1 MKQVDKHHIGKHG
14 GKHPGK
20 HLRKD
25 GSIDWKKTIFYVVKR
40 LQDGVM
46 CKTIAA
52 ELDVTQKTLAGAMTF
67 WRQRGVPLPNMHYV
81 APEGHIRTRLQKGI
95 RYREMKVNDKWIQ
108 MGRAEG
114 QEHLKRIPTV
124 KKEPVVIVPATK
136 MIKRTK
142 AMPSPKEPKKEIVK
156 LPTKVVDLSK
166 TKTVRVSKTTY
177 IQVPIDVPDEVAIG
191 RYREKYQR

>member
-1 MKQVDKHHIGKHG
+1 MKQV
-14 GKHPGK
+14 GK

-25 GSIDWKKTIFYVVKR
+25 GKIDWKKTMPYVLKR
-40 LQDGVM
+40 LEEGAM
-46 CKTIAA
+46 CKTIAQ
-52 ELDVTQKTLAGAMTF
+52 ELDMTQKTLAGGMGW
-67 WRQRGVPLPNMHYV
+67 WRKRGIDIPNMHYV

-108 MGRAEG
+108 LGRAEG

-136 MIKRTK
+136 IIKRTK

-177 IQVPIDVPDEVAIG
+177 IQVPIDVSDEEAKA
-191 RYREKYQR
+191 RWEEKYQR

>member
-1 MKQVDKHHIGKHG
+1 MEKVTLKLMCNMKQV
-14 GKHPGK
+14 GK

-25 GSIDWKKTIFYVVKR
+25 GKIDWKKTMPYVLKR
-40 LQDGVM
+40 LEEGAM
-46 CKTIAA
+46 CKTIAQ
-52 ELDVTQKTLAGAMTF
+52 ELDMTQKTLAGGMGW
-67 WRQRGVPLPNMHYV
+67 WRKRGIDIPNMHYV

-108 MGRAEG
+108 LGRAEG

-136 MIKRTK
+136 IIKRTK

-177 IQVPIDVPDEVAIG
+177 IQVPIDVSDEEAKA
-191 RYREKYQR
+191 RWEEKYQR

>member
-1 MKQVDKHHIGKHG
+1 MGKVVLKLMCNMKQV
-14 GKHPGK
+14 GK

-25 GSIDWKKTIFYVVKR
+25 GKIDWKKTMPYVLKR
-40 LQDGVM
+40 LEEGAM
-46 CKTIAA
+46 CKTIAQ
-52 ELDVTQKTLAGAMTF
+52 ELDMTQKTLAGGMGW
-67 WRQRGVPLPNMHYV
+67 WRKRGIDIPNMHYV

-108 MGRAEG
+108 LGRAEG

>member
-1 MKQVDKHHIGKHG
+1 MKQV
-14 GKHPGK
+14 GK

-25 GSIDWKKTIFYVVKR
+25 GSIDWRKTIFYVVKR

-108 MGRAEG
+108 LGRAEG

-124 KKEPVVIVPATK
+124 KKEPVIVKVPATK
-136 MIKRTK
+136 IIKRTK
-142 AMPSPKEPKKEIVK
+142 KMPSPKPPEKKIDK
-156 LPTKVVDLSK
+156 FPDKKVDPSK
-166 TKTVRVSKTTY
+166 MKSVRVSKTTY
-177 IQVPIDVPDEVAIG
+177 IQVPIDVSDEEAKA
-191 RYREKYQR
+191 RWEEKYQR